1 MGQFID
7 LTASDGNTFPA
18 YVAEPA
24 GEPRGAVVVLQ
35 EIFGVNSH
43 IRSVADG
50 YAAEGYLAVAPAT
63 FHRVQ
68 PGVELGYTGEDMTA
82 GSAAAQFTRSEVN
95 AQAATAAHGTNAYR
109 QSAMSGVVPARASG
123 IDRATVRNQVAAT
136 PRTSER
142 DVRISSFGSRQ
153 LPAGDSAT
161 F

>member
-1 MGQFID
+1 M
-7 LTASDGNTFPA
+7 TASKLFSIAALSLLAAAGAHADPYDYT
-18 YVAEPA
+18 PA
-24 GEPRGAVVVLQ
+24 GP
-35 EIFGVNSH
+35 
-43 IRSVADG
+43 
-50 YAAEGYLAVAPAT
+50 
-63 FHRVQ
+63 
-68 PGVELGYTGEDMTA
+68 
-82 GSAAAQFTRSEVN
+82 AAAQFTRSEVN